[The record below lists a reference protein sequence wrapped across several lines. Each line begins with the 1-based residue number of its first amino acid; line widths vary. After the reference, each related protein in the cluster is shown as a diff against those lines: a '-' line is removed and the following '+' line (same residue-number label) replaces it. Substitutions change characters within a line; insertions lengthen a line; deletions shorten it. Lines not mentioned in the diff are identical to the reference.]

1 MASKRVILTLEQ
13 RVNVIKK
20 LDAGRSCRAVAQ
32 ETGCGKTQITRI
44 KQDRHGIM
52 RDWQSGG
59 RATIKIKRR
68 TTPYEELNCLVWEW
82 FCIARSKEL
91 PVSGRLIQVCDTC
104 MLVVFPISLQIKC
117 KPLKTVLISFSILI
131 ILCDTVCMIT

>member
-44 KQDRHGIM
+44 KQDRREIM
-52 RDWQSGG
+52 KDWQSGG
-59 RATIKIKRR
+59 PATIEIKRR
-68 TTPYEELNCLVWEW
+68 MTPYEELNCLVWEW

-91 PVSGRLIQVCDTC
+91 PVRVRRRL
-104 MLVVFPISLQIKC
+104 
-117 KPLKTVLISFSILI
+117 
-131 ILCDTVCMIT
+131 

>member
-44 KQDRHGIM
+44 KQDRHEIM

-91 PVSGRLIQVCDTC
+91 AVGGRLIHCKANHHARVLPALVDLVCHTAT
-104 MLVVFPISLQIKC
+104 LHTAYS
-117 KPLKTVLISFSILI
+117 TAH
-131 ILCDTVCMIT
+131 VCVHMYALPCE

>member
-44 KQDRHGIM
+44 KQDRHEIM
-52 RDWQSGG
+52 RL
-59 RATIKIKRR
+59 A
-68 TTPYEELNCLVWEW
+68 VWRPRHHQDQ
-82 FCIARSKEL
+82 A
-91 PVSGRLIQVCDTC
+91 PN
-104 MLVVFPISLQIKC
+104 
-117 KPLKTVLISFSILI
+117 
-131 ILCDTVCMIT
+131 DTVRGAQLPRVGMVLHCAFKGIACQR

>member
-1 MASKRVILTLEQ
+1 MISTALTMASKRVILTLEQ

-44 KQDRHGIM
+44 KQDRHEIM

-91 PVSGRLIQVCDTC
+91 PVSGRLIQVCDT
-104 MLVVFPISLQIKC
+104 LVDL
-117 KPLKTVLISFSILI
+117 
-131 ILCDTVCMIT
+131 VCHTATLHTAYSTAHVCVHMYALPCE

>member
-1 MASKRVILTLEQ
+1 MISTALTMASKRVILTLEQ
-13 RVNVIKK
+13 RVNVMKK

-44 KQDRHGIM
+44 KQDRRDIM
-52 RDWQSGG
+52 NDWQSGG

-82 FCIARSKEL
+82 FCIARS
-91 PVSGRLIQVCDTC
+91 S
-104 MLVVFPISLQIKC
+104 VFPASLQATPWPTSTMQMKLDC
-117 KPLKTVLISFSILI
+117 ISGHCRIGQWFAR
-131 ILCDTVCMIT
+131 

>member
-44 KQDRHGIM
+44 KQDRHEIM

-68 TTPYEELNCLVWEW
+68 TTPTRSSIASCGNGSALRGQRNCLSAVGSSRFVTHLCWL
-82 FCIARSKEL
+82 FFL
-91 PVSGRLIQVCDTC
+91 P
-104 MLVVFPISLQIKC
+104 K
-117 KPLKTVLISFSILI
+117 KNANH
-131 ILCDTVCMIT
+131 

>member
-44 KQDRHGIM
+44 KQDRHEIM

-91 PVSGRLIQVCDTC
+91 PVSGRLIQVCDNIYVGCFSYFFTNKRQTTENS
-104 MLVVFPISLQIKC
+104 FDFIFNFNHSL
-117 KPLKTVLISFSILI
+117 
-131 ILCDTVCMIT
+131 